1 MSIEEIADKL
11 VTWLQKKLDETKAE
25 CFIVGLSG
33 GVDSAV
39 VAALCKKASPDN
51 THGVIMPC
59 HSNPKDAEYA
69 KMVAEEFNISVKE
82 VVLDEVF
89 DLLVSKLT
97 DESYEDNIT
106 NLAFA
111 NIKPRLRM
119 TTLYFYATKY
129 KGLVVGTGN
138 LSEVIVG
145 FYTKYGDGGCDIQP
159 IANLL
164 KSQVFELA
172 RYLGVPK
179 AIIDKKPSASLWPGH
194 DDEEEM
200 GVTYGDLDRY
210 ILTGDVDEKVMRRIE
225 ELRCK
230 SEHKRYMPPVP
241 RIF

>member
-1 MSIEEIADKL
+1 LSIEEIADKL

-51 THGVIMPC
+51 SHGVIMPC

-97 DESYEDNIT
+97 DENYEDNIT

-210 ILTGDVDEKVMRRIE
+210 ILTGDIDEKVMSRIE